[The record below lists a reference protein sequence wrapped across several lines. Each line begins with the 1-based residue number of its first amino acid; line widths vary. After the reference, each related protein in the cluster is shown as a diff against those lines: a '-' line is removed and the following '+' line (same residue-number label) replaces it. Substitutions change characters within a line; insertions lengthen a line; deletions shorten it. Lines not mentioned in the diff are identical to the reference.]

1 MPAPVAGSAIFFC
14 TICKVYELL
23 WSGRATTVHISTTAR
38 PIYYLVMLESLRSV
52 VQLKPI
58 ETDRIERRLSSAA
71 NVDDLRAIA
80 KRRLPAGVF
89 DYIDGAAEDESAMSR
104 NASRFNDRTLVPRV
118 LTDVSDI
125 DVSVEILGERIA
137 MPVIIAPTGFPRI
150 AHPEGELATAR
161 AAAAANIPFSL
172 STMGTRS
179 IEEVAAVSNGRK
191 WFQVYVWRD
200 RELTKDMLARCK
212 ESGFEA
218 LYITV
223 DTAVLGRRERDV
235 RRGMSLP
242 PKLGLDT
249 FIEGVKRPGWVLEF
263 LRNDPI
269 VFSNVAVSTQR
280 LSNSTE
286 DGTSAVSLAEFINS
300 QFDPRLS
307 WDDVA
312 WIRSQWDGPVILK
325 GIQSVADAKIAASEG
340 LDAIALSNH
349 GGRQLD
355 SSPAIIDLVE
365 PVAEAVGGQLEIY
378 CDGGVRRGSD
388 VVKAV
393 ALGATACMIGRP
405 HLYALAAG
413 GQRGVEHVLDFFA
426 NGVERTMA
434 LTGATSMAELDP
446 SHVSETK

>member
-1 MPAPVAGSAIFFC
+1 
-14 TICKVYELL
+14 
-23 WSGRATTVHISTTAR
+23 
-38 PIYYLVMLESLRSV
+38 MLESLKSV
-52 VQLKPI
+52 VDLKPF
-58 ETDRIERRLSSAA
+58 ERDRTARRLSKAA
-71 NVDDLRAIA
+71 NVDDLRKIA

-89 DYIDGAAEDESAMSR
+89 DYIDGAAEDESAMAR
-104 NASRFNDRTLVPRV
+104 NVSRFGDRTLVPRV
-118 LTDVSDI
+118 LRDVSNI
-125 DVSVEILGERIA
+125 DASTDILGA
-137 MPVIIAPTGFPRI
+137 SAPMPLIIAPTGFPRI
-150 AHPEGELATAR
+150 AHPDGELATAR
-161 AAAAANIPFSL
+161 SAAEAGIPFSL

-179 IEEVAAVSNGRK
+179 IEEVAEVCPGRK

-212 ESGFEA
+212 ENGFEA

-249 FIEGVKRPGWVLEF
+249 FIDGALRPGWTLDF

-269 VFSNVAVSTQR
+269 VFSNVAVSTER
-280 LSNSTE
+280 LGNSTA
-286 DGTSAVSLAEFINS
+286 DGTSAVSLADYINS

-312 WIRSQWDGPVILK
+312 WIREQWDGPVILK
-325 GIQSVADAKIAASEG
+325 GVQSVADAKLAAAEG
-340 LDAIALSNH
+340 IEAIALSNH

-355 SSPAIIDLVE
+355 SSPAIIDLVA
-365 PVAEAVGGQLEIY
+365 PVADAVGGEIEIY

-388 VVKAV
+388 IVKAV
-393 ALGATACMIGRP
+393 ALGATAAMIGRP

-413 GQRGVEHVLDFFA
+413 GKQGVDQVLEFFLDGVEQ
-426 NGVERTMA
+426 TMA
-434 LTGATSMAELDP
+434 LSGVGSIGEIDRSLIG
-446 SHVSETK
+446 

>member
-1 MPAPVAGSAIFFC
+1 
-14 TICKVYELL
+14 
-23 WSGRATTVHISTTAR
+23 
-38 PIYYLVMLESLRSV
+38 MLESLRSV
-52 VQLKPI
+52 VDVKPF
-58 ETDRIERRLSSAA
+58 ERDRDLRRLSSCA
-71 NVDDLRAIA
+71 NVADYRAVA
-80 KRRLPAGVF
+80 QKRLPAGVF

-104 NASRFNDRTLVPRV
+104 NASRFRDRTLVPRV
-118 LTDVSDI
+118 LRNVS
-125 DVSVEILGERIA
+125 SVDTSTTILGKRSS
-137 MPVIIAPTGFPRI
+137 MPLIIAPTGFPRI

-161 AAAAANIPFSL
+161 SAARHDVVFSL

-179 IEEVAAVSNGRK
+179 IEEVADVCHGRK

-200 RELTKDMLARCK
+200 RALTKDMLARCK

-249 FIEGVKRPGWVLEF
+249 FVEGARRPRWVLEF
-263 LRNDPI
+263 LRNEPI
-269 VFSNVAVSTQR
+269 VFSNVAVSTKR
-280 LSNSTE
+280 LGATTE
-286 DGTSAVSLAEFINS
+286 DGSSAVSLARFIND

-307 WDDVA
+307 WEDVA

-325 GIQSVADAKIAASEG
+325 GIQSVADAKIAVSEG

-355 SSPAIIDLVE
+355 ASPAIIDLVA
-365 PVAEAVGGQLEIY
+365 PVRDAVGDSIEVY

-393 ALGATACMIGRP
+393 ALGADAAMIGRP

-413 GQRGVEHVLDFFA
+413 GERGVDHLLDFFKD
-426 NGVERTMA
+426 GIEQTMA
-434 LTGATSMAELDP
+434 LTGVTSVAALSPDIVNER
-446 SHVSETK
+446 

>member
-1 MPAPVAGSAIFFC
+1 
-14 TICKVYELL
+14 
-23 WSGRATTVHISTTAR
+23 
-38 PIYYLVMLESLRSV
+38 MLESLRSV
-52 VQLKPI
+52 VSLKPF
-58 ETDRIERRLSSAA
+58 ERDRTTRRLSSAA
-71 NVDDLRAIA
+71 NVDDLRRIA

-89 DYIDGAAEDESAMSR
+89 DYIDGAAEDESAMHR
-104 NASRFNDRTLVPRV
+104 NASRFGDRTLVPRV
-118 LTDVSDI
+118 LNDVSSI
-125 DVSVEILGERIA
+125 DASTSILGQRA
-137 MPVIIAPTGFPRI
+137 PMPLIIAPTGFPRI

-161 AAAAANIPFSL
+161 AAATARIPFSL

-179 IEEVAAVSNGRK
+179 IEEVAAVSDGRK

-212 ESGFEA
+212 EQGFEA

-223 DTAVLGRRERDV
+223 DTPVLGRRERDV

-249 FIEGVKRPGWVLEF
+249 FVEGAMRPEWVLDF

-280 LSNSTE
+280 LSNGTA
-286 DGTSAVSLAEFINS
+286 DGSSAVSLAEYINS

-312 WIRSQWDGPVILK
+312 WIRSNWDGPVILK
-325 GIQSVADAKIAASEG
+325 GIQSVADAKIAAAEG

-355 SSPAIIDLVE
+355 SSPAIIDLVA
-365 PVAEAVGGQLEIY
+365 PVADAVGGQLEIY

-393 ALGATACMIGRP
+393 ALGANACMIGRP

-413 GQRGVEHVLDFFA
+413 GEAGVTHMLDFFQD
-426 NGVERTMA
+426 GVEQTMA
-434 LTGATSMAELDP
+434 LVGISSLSEASP
-446 SHVSETK
+446 SLISED

>member
-1 MPAPVAGSAIFFC
+1 
-14 TICKVYELL
+14 
-23 WSGRATTVHISTTAR
+23 
-38 PIYYLVMLESLRSV
+38 MLESLRSV
-52 VQLKPI
+52 VSLKPI
-58 ETDRIERRLSSAA
+58 ERDRTTRKLNAAA
-71 NVDDLRAIA
+71 NIDDLRLLA
-80 KRRLPAGVF
+80 KKRLPAGVF

-104 NASRFNDRTLVPRV
+104 NASRFGDRTLVPRV
-118 LTDVSDI
+118 LKDVSNI
-125 DVSVEILGERIA
+125 DASTTILGQTSP
-137 MPVIIAPTGFPRI
+137 MPLIIAPTGFPRI

-161 AAAAANIPFSL
+161 AAADIGIPFSL

-179 IEEVAAVSNGRK
+179 IEEVADVCDGRK

-212 ESGFEA
+212 EQGYEA

-249 FIEGVKRPGWVLEF
+249 FIEGAMRPGWVLEF
-263 LRNDPI
+263 LRSDPI

-280 LSNSTE
+280 LGNATE
-286 DGTSAVSLAEFINS
+286 DGSSAVSLAEYINA

-312 WIRSQWDGPVILK
+312 WIRSEWDGPVILK

-340 LDAIALSNH
+340 IEAIALSNH

-355 SSPAIIDLVE
+355 ASPAIIDLVA
-365 PVAEAVGGQLEIY
+365 PVADAVGGQTEIY

-413 GQRGVEHVLDFFA
+413 GQAGVEHMLNFFQD
-426 NGVERTMA
+426 GIEQTMA
-434 LTGATSMAELDP
+434 LTG
-446 SHVSETK
+446 VSSIADINRDLIQAQGV

>member
-1 MPAPVAGSAIFFC
+1 V
-14 TICKVYELL
+14 
-23 WSGRATTVHISTTAR
+23 
-38 PIYYLVMLESLRSV
+38 LESLRSV
-52 VQLKPI
+52 VSLKPI
-58 ETDRIERRLSSAA
+58 ERDRTVRRLSAAA

-80 KRRLPAGVF
+80 KKRLPAGVF
-89 DYIDGAAEDESAMSR
+89 DYIDGAAEDESAMTR
-104 NASRFNDRTLVPRV
+104 NASRFGDRTLVPRV
-118 LTDVSDI
+118 LKDVSDI
-125 DVSVEILGERIA
+125 DASTSILGKQA
-137 MPVIIAPTGFPRI
+137 PMPLIIAPTGFPRI
-150 AHPEGELATAR
+150 AHPDGELATAR
-161 AAAAANIPFSL
+161 AAARAGIPFSL

-179 IEEVAAVSNGRK
+179 IEEVAGVCDGRK

-212 ESGFEA
+212 ENGFEA

-249 FIEGVKRPGWVLEF
+249 FIEGAMRPGWVLDF

-286 DGTSAVSLAEFINS
+286 DGSSAVSLAEYINS

-312 WIRSQWDGPVILK
+312 WIRSNWDGPVILK
-325 GIQSVADAKIAASEG
+325 GIQSVADAKIAAAEG
-340 LDAIALSNH
+340 IEAIALSNH

-355 SSPAIIDLVE
+355 SSPAIIDLVA
-365 PVAEAVGGQLEIY
+365 PVADAVGGQTEIY

-393 ALGATACMIGRP
+393 ALGANACMIGRP

-413 GQRGVEHVLDFFA
+413 GEAGVDHVLNFFQQGVEQ
-426 NGVERTMA
+426 TMA
-434 LTGATSMAELDP
+434 LAGIASMPEADR
-446 SHVSETK
+446 SMVTETT

>member
-1 MPAPVAGSAIFFC
+1 
-14 TICKVYELL
+14 
-23 WSGRATTVHISTTAR
+23 
-38 PIYYLVMLESLRSV
+38 MLESLRSV
-52 VQLKPI
+52 VRLKPI
-58 ETDRIERRLSSAA
+58 ERDRVARRLQSAA

-89 DYIDGAAEDESAMSR
+89 DYIDGAAEDESAMGR
-104 NASRFNDRTLVPRV
+104 NASRFSDRNLVPRV
-118 LTDVSDI
+118 LRDVSSI
-125 DVSVEILGERIA
+125 DASTTILGHKA
-137 MPVIIAPTGFPRI
+137 PMPLIIAPTGFPRI
-150 AHPEGELATAR
+150 AHPDGELATAK
-161 AAAAANIPFSL
+161 AAAKAGIPFSL

-179 IEEVAAVSNGRK
+179 IEEITQVSDGRK

-235 RRGMSLP
+235 RRGMTLP

-249 FIEGVKRPGWVLEF
+249 FIEGALRPEWVWDF
-263 LRNDPI
+263 LRSDPI
-269 VFSNVAVSTQR
+269 VFSNVAVSTER
-280 LSNSTE
+280 LSNGTA
-286 DGTSAVSLAEFINS
+286 DGSSAVTLAEYINS

-312 WIRSQWDGPVILK
+312 WLRSEWGGPVILK

-340 LDAIALSNH
+340 IEAIALSNH

-355 SSPAIIDLVE
+355 ASPAIIDLVA
-365 PVAEAVGGQLEIY
+365 PVADAVGGQTEIY

-388 VVKAV
+388 VLKAV
-393 ALGATACMIGRP
+393 ALGANACMIGRP

-413 GQRGVEHVLDFFA
+413 GEQGVDHLLNFFQTGLEH
-426 NGVERTMA
+426 TMA
-434 LTGATSMAELDP
+434 LSGVGSIADADSSIVQE
-446 SHVSETK
+446 HH

>member
-1 MPAPVAGSAIFFC
+1 
-14 TICKVYELL
+14 
-23 WSGRATTVHISTTAR
+23 
-38 PIYYLVMLESLRSV
+38 MLESLRSV
-52 VQLKPI
+52 VSLKPI
-58 ETDRIERRLSSAA
+58 ERDRVARRLQSAA

-104 NASRFNDRTLVPRV
+104 NASRFSDRNLVPRV
-118 LTDVSDI
+118 LRDVSNVDA
-125 DVSVEILGERIA
+125 STTILGQYA
-137 MPVIIAPTGFPRI
+137 PMPLIIAPTGFPRI

-161 AAAAANIPFSL
+161 AAARAGIPFSL

-179 IEEVAAVSNGRK
+179 IEEIAEVSGGRK

-200 RELTKDMLARCK
+200 RELTKDMLARCR

-218 LYITV
+218 LFITV

-235 RRGMSLP
+235 RRGMTLP

-249 FIEGVKRPGWVLEF
+249 FIEGALRPEWVWDF
-263 LRNDPI
+263 LRSDPI
-269 VFSNVAVSTQR
+269 VFSNVAVSTER
-280 LSNSTE
+280 LSKGTE
-286 DGTSAVSLAEFINS
+286 DGSSAVSLAEYINS

-312 WIRSQWDGPVILK
+312 WIRSEWGGPVILK

-340 LDAIALSNH
+340 IEAIALSNH

-355 SSPAIIDLVE
+355 SSPAIIDLVA
-365 PVAEAVGGQLEIY
+365 PVADAVGGQTEIY

-388 VVKAV
+388 VLKAV
-393 ALGATACMIGRP
+393 ALGAEACMIGRP

-413 GQRGVEHVLDFFA
+413 GEKGVDHLLQFFQT
-426 NGVERTMA
+426 GLERTMA
-434 LTGATSMAELDP
+434 LAGVSSIGQADASIITGS
-446 SHVSETK
+446 

>member
-1 MPAPVAGSAIFFC
+1 
-14 TICKVYELL
+14 
-23 WSGRATTVHISTTAR
+23 
-38 PIYYLVMLESLRSV
+38 LVLESLRSV
-52 VQLKPI
+52 VSLKPL
-58 ETDRIERRLSSAA
+58 ERDRTTRRLSAAA
-71 NVDDLRAIA
+71 NVEDLRQIA
-80 KRRLPAGVF
+80 KKRLPAGVF
-89 DYIDGAAEDESAMSR
+89 DYIDGGAEDELAMKR
-104 NASRFNDRTLVPRV
+104 NASRFSDRTLVPRV
-118 LTDVSDI
+118 LRDVSSI
-125 DVSVEILGERIA
+125 DPSTMILGKRA
-137 MPVIIAPTGFPRI
+137 PMPVIIAPTGFPRI
-150 AHPEGELATAR
+150 AHPDGELATAR
-161 AAAAANIPFSL
+161 AAARAGIPFSL

-179 IEEVAAVSNGRK
+179 IEEVAAVSDGRK

-249 FIEGVKRPGWVLEF
+249 FIEGARRPRWVMEF

-280 LSNSTE
+280 LAKGTE
-286 DGTSAVSLAEFINS
+286 DGSSAVSLATYINS
-300 QFDPRLS
+300 QFDPQLS
-307 WDDVA
+307 WEDVA

-325 GIQSVADAKIAASEG
+325 GIQSVADAKIAAAEG
-340 LDAIALSNH
+340 IDAIALSNH

-355 SSPAIIDLVE
+355 SSPAIIDLVA
-365 PVAEAVGGQLEIY
+365 PVADAVGGQIEIY

-388 VVKAV
+388 VLKAI
-393 ALGATACMIGRP
+393 ALGADACMIGRP

-413 GQRGVEHVLDFFA
+413 GEAGVDHVLEFFQQ
-426 NGVERTMA
+426 GLEQTMA
-434 LTGATSMAELDP
+434 LCGVASIADADRAIIEGC
-446 SHVSETK
+446 

>member
-1 MPAPVAGSAIFFC
+1 MV
-14 TICKVYELL
+14 
-23 WSGRATTVHISTTAR
+23 
-38 PIYYLVMLESLRSV
+38 LESLRSV
-52 VQLKPI
+52 VSLKPL
-58 ETDRIERRLSSAA
+58 ERDRTTRRLSAAA
-71 NVDDLRAIA
+71 NVEDLRQIA
-80 KRRLPAGVF
+80 KKRLPAGVF
-89 DYIDGAAEDESAMSR
+89 DYIDGGAEDELAMKR
-104 NASRFNDRTLVPRV
+104 NASRFSDRTLVPRV
-118 LTDVSDI
+118 LRDVSSI
-125 DVSVEILGERIA
+125 DPSTMILGKRA
-137 MPVIIAPTGFPRI
+137 PMPVIIAPTGFPRI
-150 AHPEGELATAR
+150 AHPDGELATAR
-161 AAAAANIPFSL
+161 AAARAGIPFSL

-179 IEEVAAVSNGRK
+179 IEEVAAVSDGRK

-249 FIEGVKRPGWVLEF
+249 FIEGARRPRWVMEF

-280 LSNSTE
+280 LAKGTE
-286 DGTSAVSLAEFINS
+286 DGSSAVSLATYINS
-300 QFDPRLS
+300 QFDPQLS
-307 WDDVA
+307 WEDVA

-325 GIQSVADAKIAASEG
+325 GIQSVADAKIAAAEG
-340 LDAIALSNH
+340 IDAIALSNH

-355 SSPAIIDLVE
+355 SSPAIIDLVA
-365 PVAEAVGGQLEIY
+365 PVADAVGGQIEIY

-388 VVKAV
+388 VLKAI
-393 ALGATACMIGRP
+393 ALGADACMIGRP

-413 GQRGVEHVLDFFA
+413 GEAGVDHVLEFFQQ
-426 NGVERTMA
+426 GLEQTMA
-434 LTGATSMAELDP
+434 LCGVASIADADRAIIEGC
-446 SHVSETK
+446 

>member
-1 MPAPVAGSAIFFC
+1 
-14 TICKVYELL
+14 
-23 WSGRATTVHISTTAR
+23 
-38 PIYYLVMLESLRSV
+38 MLESLRSV
-52 VQLKPI
+52 VSLKPF
-58 ETDRIERRLSSAA
+58 ERDATARRLSSAA
-71 NVDDLRAIA
+71 NVEDLRRMA

-89 DYIDGAAEDESAMSR
+89 DYIDGAAEDESAMAR
-104 NASRFNDRTLVPRV
+104 NASRFGDRTLVPRV
-118 LTDVSDI
+118 LKDVSEI
-125 DVSVEILGERIA
+125 DASTTILGQRVP
-137 MPVIIAPTGFPRI
+137 MPLIIAPTGFPRI

-161 AAAAANIPFSL
+161 AAAKAGIPFSL

-179 IEEVAAVSNGRK
+179 IEEVAAISSGRK

-212 ESGFEA
+212 EHGFEA

-249 FIEGVKRPGWVLEF
+249 FLEGAVRPRWVMEF
-263 LRNDPI
+263 LRNEPI
-269 VFSNVAVSTQR
+269 VFSNVAVSTKR

-286 DGTSAVSLAEFINS
+286 DGSSAVSLAEYINS

-312 WIRSQWDGPVILK
+312 WIRSNWDGPVILK

-340 LDAIALSNH
+340 IEAIALSNH

-355 SSPAIIDLVE
+355 SSPAIIDLVA
-365 PVAEAVGGQLEIY
+365 PVADAVGGQTEIY

-413 GQRGVEHVLDFFA
+413 GEQGVGHMLDFFQ
-426 NGVERTMA
+426 NGVEQTMA
-434 LTGATSMAELDP
+434 LSGVASMSAINRELIG
-446 SHVSETK
+446 

>member
-1 MPAPVAGSAIFFC
+1 V
-14 TICKVYELL
+14 
-23 WSGRATTVHISTTAR
+23 
-38 PIYYLVMLESLRSV
+38 LESLRSV
-52 VQLKPI
+52 VSLKPF
-58 ETDRIERRLSSAA
+58 ERDRTTRRLSSAA
-71 NVDDLRAIA
+71 NVDDLRRIA

-89 DYIDGAAEDESAMSR
+89 DYIDGAAEDESAMHR
-104 NASRFNDRTLVPRV
+104 NASRFGDRTLVPRV
-118 LTDVSDI
+118 LNDVSSI
-125 DVSVEILGERIA
+125 DASTSILGQRA
-137 MPVIIAPTGFPRI
+137 PMPLIIAPTGFPRI

-161 AAAAANIPFSL
+161 AAATARIPFSL

-179 IEEVAAVSNGRK
+179 IEEVAAVSDGRK

-212 ESGFEA
+212 EQGFEA

-223 DTAVLGRRERDV
+223 DTPVLGRRERDV

-249 FIEGVKRPGWVLEF
+249 FVEGAMRPEWVLDF

-280 LSNSTE
+280 LSNGTA
-286 DGTSAVSLAEFINS
+286 DGSSAVSLAEYINS

-312 WIRSQWDGPVILK
+312 WIRSNWDGPVILK
-325 GIQSVADAKIAASEG
+325 GIQSVADAKIAAAEG

-355 SSPAIIDLVE
+355 SSPAIIDLVA
-365 PVAEAVGGQLEIY
+365 PVADAVGGQLEIY

-393 ALGATACMIGRP
+393 ALGANACMIGRP

-413 GQRGVEHVLDFFA
+413 GEAGVTHMLDFFQD
-426 NGVERTMA
+426 GVEQTMA
-434 LTGATSMAELDP
+434 LVGISSLSEASP
-446 SHVSETK
+446 SLISED

>member
-1 MPAPVAGSAIFFC
+1 
-14 TICKVYELL
+14 
-23 WSGRATTVHISTTAR
+23 
-38 PIYYLVMLESLRSV
+38 MLESLRSV
-52 VQLKPI
+52 VSLKSVERDPVK
-58 ETDRIERRLSSAA
+58 RRLAGMA
-71 NVDDLRAIA
+71 NVDDYRAAA

-89 DYIDGAAEDESAMSR
+89 DYIDGAAEDESAMHR
-104 NASRFNDRTLVPRV
+104 NASRFGDRTIVPRV
-118 LTDVSDI
+118 LRDVSDI
-125 DVSVEILGERIA
+125 TTATTVLGREIS
-137 MPVIIAPTGFPRI
+137 MPLIIAPTGFPRI
-150 AHPEGELATAR
+150 AHPQGELATAR
-161 AAAAANIPFSL
+161 SAARHDIPFSL

-179 IEEVAAVSNGRK
+179 IEEVAEVSPGRK

-200 RELTKDMLARCK
+200 RELTKDMLVRCK
-212 ESGFEA
+212 ENGFEA

-249 FIEGVKRPGWVLEF
+249 FIEGAMRPAWVLDF

-280 LSNSTE
+280 LGDGTE
-286 DGTSAVSLAEFINS
+286 DGSSAVSLAAYINS

-325 GIQSVADAKIAASEG
+325 GIQSVADAKIAAAEG

-355 SSPAIIDLVE
+355 SAPAIVDLVA
-365 PVAEAVGGQLEIY
+365 PVAQEVGGELEIY

-393 ALGATACMIGRP
+393 ALGANACMIGRP

-413 GQRGVEHVLDFFA
+413 GEQGVDHMLDFFRA
-426 NGVERTMA
+426 GIEQTMA
-434 LTGATSMAELDP
+434 LSGVSSVADLDESLIAER
-446 SHVSETK
+446 